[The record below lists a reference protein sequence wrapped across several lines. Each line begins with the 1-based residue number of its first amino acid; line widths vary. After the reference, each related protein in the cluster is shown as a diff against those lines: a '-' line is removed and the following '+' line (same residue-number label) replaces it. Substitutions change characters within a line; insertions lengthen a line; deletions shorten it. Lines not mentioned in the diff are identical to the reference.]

1 MSLEWKKMLLKKL
14 STVIR
19 RGEASDEL
27 VGLYV
32 NLVLD
37 VLGEEEQRRL
47 DALEQDAT
55 VRVRA

>member
-19 RGEASDEL
+19 QGEASDAL

-55 VRVRA
+55 VGVRA